1 MHLAESELVKELLGA
16 LDCMKKNPV
25 FVLAV
30 VGLDLLFV
38 IFCTFI
44 YSLVGNQIAA
54 HAVLIANQVS
64 PMLAKG
70 ETGLLVK
77 LFQGALQPL
86 TVKLLVLIGLFFV
99 LLYVGYVILQGLAW
113 WLCSQVAQSSHSL
126 RKYVVLFAKLN
137 VVWLVLFAFIKL
149 LDVFLGLRYQLIR
162 KFAPSALN
170 VSAPIV
176 SVLFVTLGIIVF
188 LSYGRLRA
196 WEFLKI
202 PFLQGS
208 GLLVMCAVL
217 FLVVW
222 AVIDIFSTAR
232 FELRLFVQILFLP
245 IFVLIRVYMIRVVN
259 HVRA

>member
-1 MHLAESELVKELLGA
+1 
-16 LDCMKKNPV
+16 MKKNPV

-64 PMLAKG
+64 PMLAQG
-70 ETGLLVK
+70 QTGLLAK
-77 LFQGALQPL
+77 LFQGSLQPL
-86 TVKLLVLIGLFFV
+86 TVKLLVLVGLFFV
-99 LLYVGYVILQGLAW
+99 LLYVGYVVLQGLAW
-113 WLCSQVAQSSHSL
+113 WFSSQVAQSAHSL

-137 VVWLVLFAFIKL
+137 VLWLVLFAFIKL

-170 VSAPIV
+170 VSAPIIT
-176 SVLFVTLGIIVF
+176 VLFVALGIVVF

-196 WEFLKI
+196 REFLKI

-208 GLLVMCAVL
+208 GLLAMCVIL

-222 AVIDIFSTAR
+222 AIVDLFSTAR
-232 FELRLFVQILFLP
+232 FELRLLVQILFLP